1 MLNEKLKKI
10 RQAKEQEY
18 GPFGSNMERIGKV
31 WTALLGLENDIPG
44 YMVAN
49 MYVAAKLVRTGAN
62 FKQDT
67 YDDAAN
73 YLYQA
78 ERMQNVNQA
87 KADYEQEEH
96 RKRIIAMA
104 ERQSE
109 YEEAMRKLHEGN
121 LNAQQKLN
129 DDQV

>member
-87 KADYEQEEH
+87 KADYEEEEH